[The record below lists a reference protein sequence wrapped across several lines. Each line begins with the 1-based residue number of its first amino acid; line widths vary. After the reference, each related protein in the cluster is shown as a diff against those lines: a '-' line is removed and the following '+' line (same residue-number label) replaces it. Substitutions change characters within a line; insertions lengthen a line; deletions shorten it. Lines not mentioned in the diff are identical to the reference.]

1 MFRPGGA
8 RGGPDRFLYAKLAS
22 FFLGAGFL
30 VAGMTT
36 GRDWA
41 VAVAIGVLLVGVVL
55 RLLSRRDRG
64 DGEPLPPDDPD
75 SPA

>member
-1 MFRPGGA
+1 MISRE
-8 RGGPDRFLYAKLAS
+8 RRDGPDRLLPWKLGS

-30 VAGMTT
+30 LAGVTT

-55 RLLSRRDRG
+55 RLASRHDHRCEAE
-64 DGEPLPPDDPD
+64 GEEEL
-75 SPA
+75 

>member
-1 MFRPGGA
+1 MLRPGGA
-8 RGGPDRFLYAKLAS
+8 HGGPDRFLYAKLAS

-55 RLLSRRDRG
+55 RLLSRRDAG
-64 DGEPLPPDDPD
+64 GGAAAEEDDHEP
-75 SPA
+75 PA